1 MREAV
6 IASFEAR
13 EDKAPAYG
21 AGTCGINFKREG
33 QRPMQAARTIL
44 ICMLV
49 SAVALPCAADTNPN
63 PAAAPDKAV
72 PAKLAT
78 DPSKHDTKAP
88 PSRNDGTP
96 AMVVDDNK
104 VENLLGRD
112 VKSAAGEK
120 LGQITDVIVGRTGDV
135 RAAVIDF
142 GGFLGVGSRKVAV
155 AWDALKFSPDS
166 IIVDMTR
173 DELRVTPEYRQ
184 GEPIVIV
191 GPQHP
196 QSSASPA
203 PAAEPTTTK

>member
-1 MREAV
+1 
-6 IASFEAR
+6 
-13 EDKAPAYG
+13 
-21 AGTCGINFKREG
+21 
-33 QRPMQAARTIL
+33 MQAARTIL
-44 ICMLV
+44 FSVLALGI
-49 SAVALPCAADTNPN
+49 ALPCVADTNPN
-63 PAAAPDKAV
+63 PATAPENVA

-78 DPSKHDTKAP
+78 DPSKHDMKAP
-88 PSRNDGTP
+88 SPLNDGTP
-96 AMVVDDNK
+96 AIVVDDNT

-112 VKSAAGEK
+112 VKSGAGEK

-166 IIVDMTR
+166 IVVDMTR

-191 GPQHP
+191 GPRHP
-196 QSSASPA
+196 QSSASPP